1 MAKTVKIKKKENP
14 FPIVAIGASAGG
26 LEAMS
31 ELLKNL
37 SVTTGMA
44 YIYVQH
50 LSPDHKSYL
59 TSILSKVTKM
69 KVQEIDNMELIK
81 PNNVY
86 VIPPNAG
93 IKVTDG
99 HIKLF
104 PRSKGTSAISIDV
117 LFSSLA
123 LTHKSNVI
131 GIILSGYAS
140 DGIVGLKAIKEA
152 GGITFAQDDSAQ
164 ASSMPKSAI
173 ASGVVDYV
181 LSPKQ
186 IAQELS
192 LISKNGT
199 LKNIT
204 KTKKE
209 DTGYTKSDMGN
220 LFELLNQE
228 RGIDFSY
235 YKMPTIKRRL
245 ASRMSKTNSK
255 TIADYEKLLLNDKTE
270 QGLLYNDLLVNV
282 TSFFRD
288 AETFKYLKTT
298 LLPRIIKNN
307 KEGDTIRIWVPAC
320 SSGQEAYSIAMLI
333 TELQEKYST
342 KINVKIFATDISEN
356 KIHEARVGE
365 YTAAELKPISKQYLN
380 RFFVKRGES
389 FQIIKELRDICV
401 FAIHNILRDPPF
413 SRMDFISCRNMLIY
427 FESAAQKQVFNI
439 LHFALKEDGYLMLGK
454 AETIGTPSLLFSSIN
469 KSFKIFSRKKNTRS
483 KNIPELAPYFK
494 PKPTESKRNNSS
506 LKTSGTNAT
515 TVENAIDSVL
525 LSNYIPACVVI
536 NKEMEVLQSKGPI
549 TTFLKFAVGKASLN
563 ILKMTRPEFSF
574 ELRNL
579 IHKAIQTKKAVSKS
593 GIEIK
598 TESSLRKMTIEI
610 RPLEINWNEPLFLIL
625 FTLQEKVEKIK
636 STVAGANINSDFK
649 QKIKNL
655 QLELSSLRTE
665 MSSLIESHE
674 KTFEELQASSEE
686 NVSANEE
693 FQTLNEE
700 LETSKEEIE
709 ATNEELIST
718 NQELQIRND
727 LLMEWQTYS
736 EAIASTIHEPMLVL
750 HTDFKVK
757 SANKAFYEIFSLRP
771 EETENKILF
780 DLGNGQ
786 WNIPK
791 LREQLN
797 EIVDNN
803 GSFKNVQVSGT
814 FSEIGEKIL
823 LVNARFIIQK
833 TIQEK
838 LILLAVEDIS
848 EISGYYLKEN
858 TERKKAE
865 LKFRGL
871 LESAPD
877 AMVIVNSAGIIQLVN
892 SQTEIL
898 FGFNRDEIF
907 GKEIDL
913 LLPSTT
919 ENSNQSFSDSLSENL
934 KTRILGRAMDLFG
947 QNKDGKK
954 FPVEISLSQIE
965 TEEGQLIS
973 VAIRDISKQMRIE
986 KELVEAKLFAE
997 KAKEIAENAMM
1008 AKQQFLS
1015 NMSHEIRTP
1024 MNAILG
1030 FTKLIMKTGL
1040 TEKQIDFMN
1049 AIKTSGDSLIVLIND
1064 ILDLAKTDSGKMEF
1078 EALPFKI
1085 SDSIASM
1092 LHIFDAKIQE
1102 NNLLFTKEYDENIP
1116 DVIIGDPIRLHQII
1130 LNLVSNAVKF
1140 TPAGEIKVSA
1150 RLTSENENEVVVG
1163 FTVAD
1168 TGIGIPPDQIDNIF
1182 ENFQQATSSTSRI
1195 YGGTGLGL
1203 AIVKQLVEK
1212 QGGKVTLKSTLGKG
1226 SVFSFTL
1233 PFKKSSA
1240 QVKDDSDM
1248 ITIDPEIKNI
1258 KVLIVEDVLLNQLL
1272 MKTIL
1277 NDFGFEQDIAENGK
1291 VAIEKLKTKSYDII
1305 LMDLQMPEM
1314 NGFEATEYIRKKLK
1328 LNVPILALTADVTT
1342 VDFEVCK
1349 SVGMND
1355 YIAKPV
1361 DEKLLYRKIVGLVK
1375 KPELNG
1381 QRKEKKYDRINKY
1394 KYIDLSRLTL
1404 ITLSKP
1410 EFKVEM
1416 ITLYMKQ
1423 TPKLIAA
1430 MKQAFKEKDWAML
1443 HSSVHKMIPS
1453 FSIMGISK
1461 SIEAMARKVQ
1471 EAAYLKQ
1478 NIEGLSDMISQID
1491 IVCTG
1496 ACLELNEELSLNK
1509 K

>member
-1 MAKTVKIKKKENP
+1 
-14 FPIVAIGASAGG
+14 
-26 LEAMS
+26 
-31 ELLKNL
+31 
-37 SVTTGMA
+37 
-44 YIYVQH
+44 
-50 LSPDHKSYL
+50 
-59 TSILSKVTKM
+59 
-69 KVQEIDNMELIK
+69 
-81 PNNVY
+81 
-86 VIPPNAG
+86 
-93 IKVTDG
+93 
-99 HIKLF
+99 
-104 PRSKGTSAISIDV
+104 
-117 LFSSLA
+117 
-123 LTHKSNVI
+123 
-131 GIILSGYAS
+131 
-140 DGIVGLKAIKEA
+140 
-152 GGITFAQDDSAQ
+152 
-164 ASSMPKSAI
+164 
-173 ASGVVDYV
+173 
-181 LSPKQ
+181 
-186 IAQELS
+186 
-192 LISKNGT
+192 
-199 LKNIT
+199 
-204 KTKKE
+204 
-209 DTGYTKSDMGN
+209 
-220 LFELLNQE
+220 
-228 RGIDFSY
+228 
-235 YKMPTIKRRL
+235 
-245 ASRMSKTNSK
+245 
-255 TIADYEKLLLNDKTE
+255 
-270 QGLLYNDLLVNV
+270 
-282 TSFFRD
+282 
-288 AETFKYLKTT
+288 
-298 LLPRIIKNN
+298 
-307 KEGDTIRIWVPAC
+307 
-320 SSGQEAYSIAMLI
+320 
-333 TELQEKYST
+333 
-342 KINVKIFATDISEN
+342 
-356 KIHEARVGE
+356 
-365 YTAAELKPISKQYLN
+365 
-380 RFFVKRGES
+380 
-389 FQIIKELRDICV
+389 
-401 FAIHNILRDPPF
+401 
-413 SRMDFISCRNMLIY
+413 
-427 FESAAQKQVFNI
+427 
-439 LHFALKEDGYLMLGK
+439 
-454 AETIGTPSLLFSSIN
+454 
-469 KSFKIFSRKKNTRS
+469 
-483 KNIPELAPYFK
+483 
-494 PKPTESKRNNSS
+494 
-506 LKTSGTNAT
+506 
-515 TVENAIDSVL
+515 
-525 LSNYIPACVVI
+525 
-536 NKEMEVLQSKGPI
+536 
-549 TTFLKFAVGKASLN
+549 
-563 ILKMTRPEFSF
+563 
-574 ELRNL
+574 
-579 IHKAIQTKKAVSKS
+579 
-593 GIEIK
+593 
-598 TESSLRKMTIEI
+598 
-610 RPLEINWNEPLFLIL
+610 
-625 FTLQEKVEKIK
+625 
-636 STVAGANINSDFK
+636 
-649 QKIKNL
+649 
-655 QLELSSLRTE
+655 
-665 MSSLIESHE
+665 
-674 KTFEELQASSEE
+674 
-686 NVSANEE
+686 
-693 FQTLNEE
+693 
-700 LETSKEEIE
+700 
-709 ATNEELIST
+709 
-718 NQELQIRND
+718 
-727 LLMEWQTYS
+727 
-736 EAIASTIHEPMLVL
+736 
-750 HTDFKVK
+750 
-757 SANKAFYEIFSLRP
+757 
-771 EETENKILF
+771 
-780 DLGNGQ
+780 
-786 WNIPK
+786 
-791 LREQLN
+791 
-797 EIVDNN
+797 
-803 GSFKNVQVSGT
+803 
-814 FSEIGEKIL
+814 
-823 LVNARFIIQK
+823 
-833 TIQEK
+833 
-838 LILLAVEDIS
+838 
-848 EISGYYLKEN
+848 
-858 TERKKAE
+858 
-865 LKFRGL
+865 
-871 LESAPD
+871 
-877 AMVIVNSAGIIQLVN
+877 
-892 SQTEIL
+892 
-898 FGFNRDEIF
+898 
-907 GKEIDL
+907 
-913 LLPSTT
+913 
-919 ENSNQSFSDSLSENL
+919 
-934 KTRILGRAMDLFG
+934 
-947 QNKDGKK
+947 
-954 FPVEISLSQIE
+954 
-965 TEEGQLIS
+965 
-973 VAIRDISKQMRIE
+973 MRIE

-1394 KYIDLSRLTL
+1394 KYIDLSGLTL